1 MYVDDWITGQ
11 DTREEALL
19 ISLHAENIMKEAG
32 MEMRKWISNDT
43 TLMSQWAA
51 KGFDTY
57 PVDISVSLGS
67 NKTKVLG
74 LAWQTLDDCLTLDTK
89 GLQEFIS
96 TNKNTK
102 RFLLQAIG
110 KIFDPLGLI
119 SPFTIRMKCLIQELW
134 KNKITWDEE
143 LPPKIVER
151 FIFNCK
157 NPGKK
162 KEGPLTS
169 EEMMEAEYF
178 LLKQEQLMSFH
189 TEMTAMRNGDDICH
203 KSNPHV
209 SSGRK
214 RLLLTLSW
222 WGVEKLLSSPKGG
235 EHTWLGGCGDLG
247 SEHNILPPF

>member
-1 MYVDDWITGQ
+1 
-11 DTREEALL
+11 
-19 ISLHAENIMKEAG
+19 

-57 PVDISVSLGS
+57 PVDTSVSLGS

-74 LAWQTLDDCLTLDTK
+74 LAWKTLDDCLTLDTK
-89 GLQEFIS
+89 GLLEFIS
-96 TNKNTK
+96 TSKNTK

-157 NPGKK
+157 NLGNR

-203 KSNPHV
+203 KRFPV
-209 SSGRK
+209 SKWIPCLISSLSKEIAQLIVREDEEDSQDYRNVK
-214 RLLLTLSW
+214 EMLLKKYRLTARHFS
-222 WGVEKLLSSPKGG
+222 
-235 EHTWLGGCGDLG
+235 
-247 SEHNILPPF
+247 